1 MPDHVI
7 AHVEGVVTDPSM
19 RFIRRPE
26 AARYLKDKYGFG
38 ASRTLAKGVVT
49 GDTPV
54 FHKAGRIVL
63 YTREALDA
71 WALAKISGPLKSS
84 SEAHSTDAA
93 AAGHRQRGRPLDRRP
108 AADRE
113 QRLRTDRRNTVLTT

>member
-1 MPDHVI
+1 MLDHAI

-19 RFIRRPE
+19 RFIRRRE
-26 AARYLKDKYGFG
+26 AARYRKDKYGFG

-84 SEAHSTDAA
+84 SEAAA
-93 AAGHRQRGRPLDRRP
+93 A
-108 AADRE
+108 
-113 QRLRTDRRNTVLTT
+113 

>member
-1 MPDHVI
+1 MPDHAI

-84 SEAHSTDAA
+84 SEAAA
-93 AAGHRQRGRPLDRRP
+93 ASRRP
-108 AADRE
+108 AGPHSSPPRACRSLGVGARDRE
-113 QRLRTDRRNTVLTT
+113 AEWSPSP

>member
-1 MPDHVI
+1 MLDHAI

-19 RFIRRPE
+19 RFMRRRE
-26 AARYLKDKYGFG
+26 ASRYLKDKYGFG

-84 SEAHSTDAA
+84 SEAAA
-93 AAGHRQRGRPLDRRP
+93 ASRRP
-108 AADRE
+108 AGPHSPPPRACRSLGVGARDRE
-113 QRLRTDRRNTVLTT
+113 GEWSPSP